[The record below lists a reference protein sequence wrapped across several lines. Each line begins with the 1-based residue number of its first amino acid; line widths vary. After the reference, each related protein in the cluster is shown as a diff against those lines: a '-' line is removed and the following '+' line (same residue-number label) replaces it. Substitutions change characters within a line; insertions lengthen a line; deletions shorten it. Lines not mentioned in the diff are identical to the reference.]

1 MPFKSNKQRRYLWAN
16 EPRIAREWT
25 DRYGAR
31 GGGIMRVPFNLGSLP
46 HPNYFKLPPFSEG
59 NPYTWTFPT
68 DETTPPDSDTTPPDS
83 DTTPPDSGTGIN
95 MGGED
100 YGDTFG
106 VDPAKLRMPSSY
118 TETPGLP
125 EAYNQLLAN
134 RQLTKMGIKNPFA
147 NEANLGEAYYGDMYD
162 VNPDLYTQ
170 TWRDKIGA
178 GIRSLGYRAGK
189 YMPSAMIGNAISKI
203 FPPNKTALLQKE
215 MLGQGFALDDLGRIV
230 NVSHGK
236 RADGTYGYIDYV
248 TPQNVMAGY
257 RPTKVETFD
266 KRIGKIMGDKSYEKL
281 SDSQKRYITAIEG
294 AKKLWLEANEKSD
307 IRLDDMNKTDFQKQV
322 ANIPDYNFQDPAD
335 TGPGPEK
342 DDWGSMGDDGMWAKG
357 GLAQRAPRG
366 SYFNGGLASLW
377 RR

>member
-1 MPFKSNKQRRYLWAN
+1 MAYTTQFGLPQGVVDYLNNQLPNIDKIFPDPPVVDDPDPDPDPEA
-16 EPRIAREWT
+16 EAE
-25 DRYGAR
+25 D
-31 GGGIMRVPFNLGSLP
+31 NLTLP
-46 HPNYFKLPPFSEG
+46 VYP
-59 NPYTWTFPT
+59 
-68 DETTPPDSDTTPPDS
+68 
-83 DTTPPDSGTGIN
+83 
-95 MGGED
+95 ED

-162 VNPDLYTQ
+162 VNPDPYTQ

-178 GIRSLGYRAGK
+178 GIRSLGHSAGR
-189 YMPSAMIGNAISKI
+189 YMPGAMIGNAISNML
-203 FPPNKTALLQKE
+203 PPNKTALLQKE

-248 TPQNVMAGY
+248 TPGNIMAGY
-257 RPTKVETFD
+257 RPTSVDTFD
-266 KRIGKIMGDKSYEKL
+266 KRMAKILAGNATKKTKD
-281 SDSQKRYITAIEG
+281 RYITAIEG

-335 TGPGPEK
+335 TGPGPKE

-357 GLAQRAPRG
+357 GRVG
-366 SYFNGGLASLW
+366 YSEGGLAALW
-377 RR
+377 PK